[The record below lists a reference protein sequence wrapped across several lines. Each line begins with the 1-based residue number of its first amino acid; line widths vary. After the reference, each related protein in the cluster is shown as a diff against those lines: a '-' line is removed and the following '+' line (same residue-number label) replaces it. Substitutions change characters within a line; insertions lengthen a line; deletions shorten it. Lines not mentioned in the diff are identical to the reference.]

1 MRNIFKLFIILILFP
16 ALGFAQNDSIVKT
29 FQQDFDSFKK
39 GIQTEHKQFQVN
51 NDSVFFQFLKGSWA
65 SFNVTYKAKPE
76 APKPIVQPTAP
87 PTLEKKSSPVDGLPI
102 DSLKKSNISNPIKI
116 ELPIEK
122 KGQPDSVESGGTAM
136 INLDFYGN
144 EMKLSYPSD
153 IPQIGRISAE
163 NITSYFNEASNS
175 HSVLRLVS
183 ELSALKKKLK
193 LNDWGYY
200 RLAENSAEK
209 IDSNPASK
217 TLLVWVIL
225 LKSGYN
231 AKAGFSSNSVFLMV
245 PFREEIFNS
254 YYLSIDEVIY
264 YIPEAKKADEISHLT
279 VHKADY
285 PDNRILS
292 LIFDQLPDLGTK
304 NTTRELTFRG
314 SKLFV
319 EQNARLM
326 DYYRD
331 YPLCE
336 MKVYF
341 STPISEEL
349 LNSLDDYF
357 EPLFS
362 GMTNKQKV
370 ATFLEFI
377 QKAFPYQTDKEQ
389 FGKEKYFFP
398 DELFFYPFSD
408 CEDRSVLFTRLVQ
421 HFTTLQCIGLDY
433 PGHVNTAV
441 CFQEET
447 RGNYVT
453 VNGLKYVV
461 CDPTYIN
468 APIGYLPDEFNGLT
482 PKIITF
488 DKL

>member
-1 MRNIFKLFIILILFP
+1 MRKSIKLLILLILLP
-16 ALGFAQNDSIVKT
+16 ALGFAQHDSIVKT
-29 FQQDFDSFKK
+29 FQKDFDSFKK
-39 GIQTEHKQFQVN
+39 VIQKEHKQFKVK
-51 NDSVFFQFLKGSWA
+51 NDSVFSQFLKGSWA
-65 SFNVTYKAKPE
+65 SFNVIYKAKPE
-76 APKPIVQPTAP
+76 APKPVVQPSIP
-87 PTLEKKSSPVDGLPI
+87 PAVDKKSSSREGLPI
-102 DSLKKSNISNPIKI
+102 DSLRKGNISNPIKI
-116 ELPIEK
+116 DIRIEK

-136 INLDFYGN
+136 INLAFYGN
-144 EMKLSYPSD
+144 ETKLSYPSD

-163 NITSYFNEASNS
+163 NITSYFNQASNFPS
-175 HSVLRLVS
+175 ILRLVS
-183 ELSALKKKLK
+183 ELAALKKKLK

-209 IDSNPASK
+209 IESNPTSK

-231 AKAGFSSNSVFLMV
+231 VKTGFSTNSVFLMV

-254 YYLSIDEVIY
+254 YYLSINEVIY
-264 YIPEAKKADEISHLT
+264 YIPEAKKADEISQLT

-285 PDNRILS
+285 PGNRILS
-292 LIFDQLPDLGTK
+292 LTFDQLPDLGI
-304 NTTRELTFRG
+304 NNSTRELTFKG
-314 SKLFV
+314 TKLIV
-319 EQNARLM
+319 GQNTRLI

-341 STPISEEL
+341 STPLSKDL
-349 LNSLDDYF
+349 LNSLDNYF
-357 EPLFS
+357 TTLFS

-370 ATFLEFI
+370 AALLEFV
-377 QKAFPYQTDKEQ
+377 QKAFPYQTDKDQ
-389 FGKEKYFFP
+389 FGREKYFFP

-408 CEDRSVLFTRLVQ
+408 CEDRSVLFTSLVQ
-421 HFTTLQCIGLDY
+421 HYTSLKCVGLDY

-447 RGNYVT
+447 RGDYVT
-453 VNGLKYVV
+453 VKGFKYIV

-468 APIGYLPDEFNGLT
+468 APIGYLPEKFIGKS

-488 DKL
+488 D